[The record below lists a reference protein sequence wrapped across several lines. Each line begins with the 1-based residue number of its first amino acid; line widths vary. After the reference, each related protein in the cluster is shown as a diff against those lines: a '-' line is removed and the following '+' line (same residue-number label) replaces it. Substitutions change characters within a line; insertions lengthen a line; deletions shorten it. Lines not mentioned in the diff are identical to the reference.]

1 VPFTKEIIVEAW
13 PLIESFSGLIR
24 PVDSEHSALW
34 RIGAKE
40 PGVKSIYVVG
50 SGGSLRDRKR
60 EEIENATLDQVL
72 SHPVWNM
79 GPRSRSILLFSLT
92 NPWRLSKRLTCST

>member
-1 VPFTKEIIVEAW
+1 MAH
-13 PLIESFSGLIR
+13 R
-24 PVDSEHSALW
+24 
-34 RIGAKE
+34 AKG

-79 GPRSRSILLFSLT
+79 GPKVTFDSAFSLT